1 MSLVFKGFKDILLVL
16 IVTFPFLGSG
26 DVHSME
32 IQRVVSSGGIEAWLV
47 EDHSL
52 PIVSIRFS
60 FPGGSVNDPTDK
72 SGLANMSTKLLGEG
86 AGEFNSQKFHRRLED
101 LSVSLNFEAYK
112 DIILG
117 SMKTLTRNRDE
128 AFDLLKLAL
137 LKPRFDDDSIQLI
150 RAQIRSRIARNKNN
164 PNNIAQRTYWS
175 MMFPE
180 HPYRFESS
188 GTFKSIAKISKYDLK
203 SFVRSN
209 LVKTGLIIG
218 VAGDITA
225 DELALSLDK
234 TFGGLPRYFEK
245 NEIENISPRT
255 LGKVVVV
262 KNNLPQSSIVFG
274 QNGLARNH
282 PDYYAAYLL
291 NHILGGGG
299 FTSRLYKEIREKRGL
314 VYSVYSYLL
323 PLDYSSLWLGA
334 AATDNK
340 SVRDTIKI
348 IKSEWSR
355 MQDYQITQ
363 EQLQSAR
370 DNIKGSFSLRFNN
383 TASIA
388 GMLLEIQRKGLG
400 INYIQN
406 RENIYDMITIN
417 DINRV
422 AKKWLD
428 PKSLTFVIVGNP
440 SNIISS
446 EVISGK

>member
-1 MSLVFKGFKDILLVL
+1 MSFIRKYFKIMLLVL
-16 IVTFPFLGSG
+16 TINLIFVGSG
-26 DVHSME
+26 NVHSME
-32 IQRVVSSGGIEAWLV
+32 IQRVISNGGIVAWLV

-52 PIVSIRFS
+52 PIISIRFS
-60 FPGGSVNDPTDK
+60 FPRGSVYDPVDK
-72 SGLANMSTKLLGEG
+72 SGLANMATKLLEEG

-101 LSVSLNFEAYK
+101 LSVSLNFETYK

-117 SMKTLTRNRDE
+117 GMKSLSRNRDE

-137 LKPRFDDDSIQLI
+137 LKPRFDDDSIQLVREQI
-150 RAQIRSRIARNKNN
+150 QAQIAINKNN

-175 MMFPE
+175 MMFPK
-180 HPYRFESS
+180 HPYRLESS
-188 GTFKSIAKISKYDLK
+188 GTDKSVAKINKYDLQ
-203 SFVRSN
+203 SFVKSN
-209 LVKTGLIIG
+209 LVQEGLIIG
-218 VAGDITA
+218 VAGDIKA
-225 DELALSLDK
+225 DELALLLDK
-234 TFGGLPRYFEK
+234 TFGDLPKYLGK
-245 NEIENISPRT
+245 KSIENVSPST
-255 LGKVVVV
+255 WGKVVIVE
-262 KNNLPQSSIVFG
+262 NNLPQSSIVFG
-274 QNGLARNH
+274 QNGLPRNH
-282 PDYYAAYLL
+282 PDYYAVYLL
-291 NHILGGGG
+291 NHILGGSS

-340 SVRDTIKI
+340 SARDTIQI
-348 IKSEWSR
+348 IRSEWLR
-355 MQDYQITQ
+355 MQDFQITQ
-363 EQLQSAR
+363 EQLESAR

-383 TASIA
+383 TTSIA
-388 GMLLEIQRKGLG
+388 GMLLQIQRKGLG

-406 RENIYDMITIN
+406 RENIYNMININ

-440 SNIISS
+440 DNIFSS

>member
-1 MSLVFKGFKDILLVL
+1 M
-16 IVTFPFLGSG
+16 
-26 DVHSME
+26 
-32 IQRVVSSGGIEAWLV
+32 
-47 EDHSL
+47 
-52 PIVSIRFS
+52 
-60 FPGGSVNDPTDK
+60 
-72 SGLANMSTKLLGEG
+72 
-86 AGEFNSQKFHRRLED
+86 
-101 LSVSLNFEAYK
+101 
-112 DIILG
+112 
-117 SMKTLTRNRDE
+117 
-128 AFDLLKLAL
+128 
-137 LKPRFDDDSIQLI
+137 
-150 RAQIRSRIARNKNN
+150 
-164 PNNIAQRTYWS
+164 
-175 MMFPE
+175 
-180 HPYRFESS
+180 
-188 GTFKSIAKISKYDLK
+188 
-203 SFVRSN
+203 
-209 LVKTGLIIG
+209 
-218 VAGDITA
+218 
-225 DELALSLDK
+225 
-234 TFGGLPRYFEK
+234 
-245 NEIENISPRT
+245 
-255 LGKVVVV
+255 GKVVVV

-340 SVRDTIKI
+340 SVKDTIKI